1 MPYKKYCIIT
11 VKTQK
16 QPRVLLLGHTGISA
30 VSIGG
35 TTIYS
40 GLGIKSGTK
49 LLGLNDNS
57 KDALKNRLS
66 EVKFLIIDELS
77 MVSSDLWTDIDSRLG
92 EIFMMICEKSIF
104 WSFSYD
110 CADLLEL
117 PPVRR
122 KLIFSGFY
130 DKDSMKHLLGIQFWH
145 LFEYGELTK
154 VVRQNDKLII
164 DLTKFKSVKLM
175 VMLKGY
181 SRKDLYMNLMKTIQ
195 KMPSTCTHRMNML

>member
-57 KDALKNRLS
+57 KDALKNRLP

-77 MVSSDLWTDIDSRLG
+77 MVSSDLWTDVDSRLG
-92 EIFMMICEKSIF
+92 EIFMMICEK
-104 WSFSYD
+104 
-110 CADLLEL
+110 A
-117 PPVRR
+117 
-122 KLIFSGFY
+122 FSG
-130 DKDSMKHLLGIQFWH
+130 L
-145 LFEYGELTK
+145 
-154 VVRQNDKLII
+154 
-164 DLTKFKSVKLM
+164 SVMTVQTCLNY
-175 VMLKGY
+175 LQ
-181 SRKDLYMNLMKTIQ
+181 SEENLYFQDFMI
-195 KMPSTCTHRMNML
+195 RIV